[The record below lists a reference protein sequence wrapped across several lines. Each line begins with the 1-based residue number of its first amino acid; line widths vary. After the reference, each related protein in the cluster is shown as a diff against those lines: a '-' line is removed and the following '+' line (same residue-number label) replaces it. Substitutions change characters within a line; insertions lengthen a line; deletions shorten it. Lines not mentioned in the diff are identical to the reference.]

1 MEKKLKEHKIKITPQ
16 RIELI
21 RKLREL
27 EKTHPSFNSV
37 YQAIKETHPNV
48 SRSTVHENLK
58 LLVKKGMIRRF
69 YYNGETRYEVNQ
81 KLHINLVE
89 ASGTIRDIDNDEINT
104 HLEEIER
111 ILKEDEKIE
120 IKNLL
125 VLVEYEK

>member
-1 MEKKLKEHKIKITPQ
+1 MEKKLQEEKIKITPQ

-37 YQAIKETHPNV
+37 YNAIKKTHPHI

-58 LLVKKGMIRRF
+58 LLVKKGMIRKF
-69 YYNGETRYEVNQ
+69 YYKGETRYEINP

-89 ASGTIRDIDNDEINT
+89 ADGTIKDRC
-104 HLEEIER
+104 
-111 ILKEDEKIE
+111 
-120 IKNLL
+120 
-125 VLVEYEK
+125 V

>member
-37 YQAIKETHPNV
+37 YSAIRDTHPNV

-58 LLVKKGMIRRF
+58 LLVKKEIIRRF
-69 YYNGETRYEVNQ
+69 YYNGETRYELNQ
-81 KLHINLVE
+81 KLHINLAE
-89 ASGTIRDIDNDEINT
+89 ANGIIRDIENDKIHA
-104 HLEEIER
+104 HLEEIKR
-111 ILKEDEKIE
+111 ILKEDEKLE

-125 VLVEYEK
+125 VIVE

>member
-1 MEKKLKEHKIKITPQ
+1 MEKKLLEEKIKITPQ

-37 YQAIKETHPNV
+37 YKTIKKTHPHI

-58 LLVKKGMIRRF
+58 LLVKKGMIRKF
-69 YYNGETRYEVNQ
+69 YYKGETRYEINQ
-81 KLHINLVE
+81 KLHINLIK
-89 ASGTIRDIDNDEINT
+89 ADGTIKDIENDKINY
-104 HLEEIER
+104 HLEEIEKL
-111 ILKEDEKIE
+111 LKECEKID

-125 VLVEYEK
+125 VLVE

>member
-1 MEKKLKEHKIKITPQ
+1 MEKKLQEEKIKITPQ

-37 YQAIKETHPNV
+37 YNAIKKTHPHI

-58 LLVKKGMIRRF
+58 LLVKKGMIRKF
-69 YYNGETRYEVNQ
+69 YYKGETRYEINP

-89 ASGTIRDIDNDEINT
+89 ADGTIKDIENNEINQ
-104 HLEEIER
+104 HLKEIEK
-111 ILKEDEKIE
+111 ILRKNEKIKV
-120 IKNLL
+120 KNLL
-125 VLVEYEK
+125 VLVE

>member
-1 MEKKLKEHKIKITPQ
+1 MEKKLQKEKIKITPQ

-27 EKTHPSFNSV
+27 EKTHPSFNNV
-37 YQAIKETHPNV
+37 YQAIKETHPNI

-69 YYNGETRYEVNQ
+69 YYKGETRYEINQ
-81 KLHINLVE
+81 NLHINLVE
-89 ASGTIRDIDNDEINT
+89 ADGTIRDVENKKINA
-104 HLEEIER
+104 HLKEIER

-125 VLVEYEK
+125 VLIE

>member
-69 YYNGETRYEVNQ
+69 YYKGESRYEVNQ

-89 ASGTIRDIDNDEINT
+89 ASGTIRDIENDEINT

-125 VLVEYEK
+125 VLIE